1 MRIPLV
7 GGAYQARSVIASA
20 QRCVNLYP
28 ESNPQ
33 DSQAPVPVTHYPTPG
48 LVLKGR
54 STVSATRQTYR
65 ATNGDLYAVVGTDVF
80 YVDNTFTFHMLGAIP
95 FSQTPVSLSDNG
107 LCIILVDGTTT
118 GYAIDMTSRAFG
130 VITDPSFLGA
140 DKVDFLDTFFLL
152 NRPGT
157 QQFYISLSN
166 VTFAMLTSATGGV
179 LSGSIAAPGTAYTDG
194 AYPGVGLTGG
204 TGSGATADITV
215 SGGAVTIVTLD
226 SIGTGYSQN
235 DILSANAA
243 DIGGTGSGFGYS
255 ADLVATAFDP
265 LDIASKTG
273 SADPLVTLVCVH
285 GEIFLIGSLTTEPW
299 VNTGAADFTF
309 GRLPGTF
316 IEHGCAAKYSVA
328 KQDTSAFWLSQ
339 DREGH
344 AIVVKVEGYQATR
357 ISTHAIEATF
367 QAYATIADAIGYCY
381 QIDGHSFYVLTFPSA
396 NSTWAY
402 ELQTG
407 QWHELAFLDANGN
420 LNRHRANC
428 CCFAYGLNII
438 GDWQNGGLYAL
449 DSATFTDDGAPI
461 LRVRSFPH
469 LIKDG
474 KRVTYQQFVADVQ
487 VGTLEE
493 MPLITLRV
501 SDDRGVTYWTPGTQP
516 MGAQGDY
523 LAQPSWWRL
532 GMARDRV
539 FELSWS
545 ASIST
550 SLNGAFVETID
561 HGT

>member
-1 MRIPLV
+1 MRIPLI

-20 QRCVNLYP
+20 QRSVNMYP
-28 ESNPQ
+28 EANPQ

-54 STVSATRQTYR
+54 NTVSAVRQTYR
-65 ATNGDLYAVVGTDVF
+65 ATNGDLYVAVGTDVF
-80 YVDNTFTFHMLGAIP
+80 YVDNTFAFHKLGTILFA
-95 FSQTPVSLSDNG
+95 QTPVSFSDNG
-107 LCIILVDGTTT
+107 FVIVLVDGTTT
-118 GYAIDMTSRAFG
+118 GYAIDMMSRAFG

-140 DKVDFLDTFFLL
+140 DKADFLDTFFLF
-152 NRPGT
+152 NHPGT
-157 QQFYISLSN
+157 QQFFISLSN
-166 VTFAMLTSATGGV
+166 VTYPMLTSATGGI
-179 LSGSIAAPGTAYTDG
+179 LSGSIAAGGTGYTDG
-194 AYPGVGLTGG
+194 TYPGISLTGG
-204 TGSGATADITV
+204 TGTGATADIIV
-215 SGGAVTIVTLD
+215 AGGIVTSVTID
-226 SIGTGYSQN
+226 SIGTGFTTL
-235 DILSANAA
+235 DVLSVNAS
-243 DIGGTGSGFGYS
+243 DIGSGGSGFGYS

-265 LDIASKTG
+265 LDIAAKTG
-273 SADPLVTLVCVH
+273 SADPIVSLICVH

-299 VNTGAADFTF
+299 VDTGAADFVF

-344 AIVVKVEGYQATR
+344 AIVVMVQGYQATR

-381 QIDGHSFYVLTFPSA
+381 QIDGHAFYVLTFPAA
-396 NSTWAY
+396 NATWAY

-407 QWHELAFLDANGN
+407 QWHELAYLDMNGN

-428 CCFAYGLNII
+428 CCFAYGLNIV

-449 DSATFTDDGAPI
+449 DSNTYTDDGAPI
-461 LRVRSFPH
+461 LRIRSFPH
-469 LIKDG
+469 LITDG

-487 VGTLEE
+487 VGTLEDV
-493 MPLITLRV
+493 PQITLRV
-501 SDDRGVTYWTPGTQP
+501 SDDRGVTYWAPGTQP

-545 ASIST
+545 AAIPT
-550 SLNGAFVETID
+550 SLNGAFVEIIP
-561 HGT
+561 HGS